1 MKTEENQND
10 AATEETVV
18 LDEETRGSLVKNV
31 LESNPGKTEDD
42 LKDQIAAAEAET
54 VSAMLEQRKQDL
66 ARIDEIKSREGNA
79 ALTDEQ
85 AWELILQEEEAS
97 VGTDDVLFSDPFT
110 ATKDK
115 PEKTPADVDAARL
128 ARLAELEAI
137 ASDPLLSDIIEFR
150 KNGGDVASFM
160 ANVGSVVDYDKVPR
174 DEVIRHGL
182 KMYLDANMLSQEEYE
197 DEVASIESMSAS
209 DRIAKA
215 LAMKPMLVAAQN
227 ERLQKYAKQPSVNNE
242 KMAELRKRSEE
253 EVVSKAS
260 ALIGKSYHGLNVP
273 KEMADSIINEIRSG
287 KLIYNE
293 DGTVKAQTLI
303 EAALWSKH
311 KHEIIKAITEKAKTK
326 GVLTERKKRAMPSRS
341 TGVTTR
347 PLDQSSRDAIYQ
359 KLVAEKIRYKQM

>member
-1 MKTEENQND
+1 MKTGENQND

-85 AWELILQEEEAS
+85 AWELILEEEAS
-97 VGTDDVLFSDPFT
+97 YGTDDALFSDPFT
-110 ATKDK
+110 AGKGK
-115 PEKTPADVDAARL
+115 GEKATVDTDAARL

-150 KNGGDVASFM
+150 KNGGDIASFM

-182 KMYLDANMLSQEEYE
+182 KMYLDANMLSQDEYE

-215 LAMKPMLVAAQN
+215 LAMKPMLIAAQK